1 MASSLETEEARNE
14 IFSWL
19 LEVFEGLDRMT
30 NSFIGAKQD
39 EARWIGVLAG
49 GLVLIFSGILGVP
62 LINMA
67 YHEYLGENPSISI
80 FLMLLVA
87 ALSLF
92 TGFLAYVYARKRYTR
107 NFVSWK
113 DIIQQLRKA
122 VTEHNRKDVNVI
134 EKTLQLMDQMS
145 GWLPKLLNYKNDEAM
160 AYGFGAFLLVA
171 FVSLAFEVMPLGL
184 LFALLIGTT
193 VWIYFRYEK
202 RKEADQQIRE
212 FKSWK
217 QKFEEGKASFLE
229 TM

>member
-1 MASSLETEEARNE
+1 
-14 IFSWL
+14 
-19 LEVFEGLDRMT
+19 MT
-30 NSFIGAKQD
+30 NSFIAAKQN
-39 EARWIGVLAG
+39 EARWVGVLAG
-49 GLVLIFSGILGVP
+49 GLVLIFLGILGVP
-62 LINMA
+62 LINIA
-67 YHEYLGENPSISI
+67 YHEYLGENPSISL

-87 ALSLF
+87 ALSFF

-122 VTEHNRKDVNVI
+122 VTEHSRKDVHVI

-145 GWLPKLLNYKNDEAM
+145 DWLPKLLNYKNDEAV

-171 FVSLAFEVMPLGL
+171 FISLAFELMPLGL
-184 LFALLIGTT
+184 LFALLIGAI

>member
-30 NSFIGAKQD
+30 NSFIAAKQD
-39 EARWIGVLAG
+39 EARWVGVLAG
-49 GLVLIFSGILGVP
+49 GLVLIFLGILGVP
-62 LINMA
+62 LINIA
-67 YHEYLGENPSISI
+67 YHEYLGENPSISL

-87 ALSLF
+87 ALSFF

-107 NFVSWK
+107 IFVSWK

-122 VTEHNRKDVNVI
+122 VTEHSRKDVNVI

-145 GWLPKLLNYKNDEAM
+145 DWLPKLLNYKNDEAV

-171 FVSLAFEVMPLGL
+171 FISLAFELMPLGL
-184 LFALLIGTT
+184 LFALLIGAI

>member
-1 MASSLETEEARNE
+1 MVSSLETEEARNE

-30 NSFIGAKQD
+30 NSFIAAKQD

-122 VTEHNRKDVNVI
+122 VTEHSRKDVNVI

-145 GWLPKLLNYKNDEAM
+145 GWLPKLLNYKNDEAV

-184 LFALLIGTT
+184 LFALLIGTI